1 MLSRTLGKR
10 YEIVELIGR
19 GGMAYVYK
27 ARDLKLNRY
36 VAVKV
41 LREEYTENEQF
52 IKKFDRESQAVA
64 CLSHPNI
71 VGVYDVGVQDN
82 IYYIIMEYVDGI
94 TLKQYLMR
102 KGRLDYVEATRFV
115 MDISNALRCAHEN
128 KIIHRDIKPHN
139 ILLTRDLVPKVADFG
154 IARAIT
160 SSTVTMTNQTMGSV
174 HYISPE
180 QARGGFVDERSDLY
194 SLGILYYEL
203 LTGKLPFDEENTV
216 TIAIKHIQEQIV
228 PPREIEP
235 KIPESVNRIVL
246 KLTQKK
252 PDDRYQ
258 NTDELMEDLETILE
272 SANVGTGD
280 GKMLMNSG
288 NDTHIIREGLFQV
301 ENTGSHDPV
310 DSEEEDDDDDY
321 YYETPKETASRKK
334 KRRIALFSVLAVV
347 ALMALGT
354 VAYTFFS
361 GKSVSVPDI
370 KGKSV
375 AEATTALQK
384 VGLNLEVE
392 KEVNSTEVA
401 SGLIITQNP
410 ESGTELKSGKT
421 VKVTVSRGVKTG
433 TVPNVIGMSEAEA
446 VKAIEAANFVV
457 GEIKREYNNN
467 YNSDIVFQMSPTA
480 NTTANEGTKVTI
492 YVSKG
497 EDVVSVTSVIGQTES
512 DAKNAITNAGLTVGN
527 VTYETN
533 KDYAEGIVIK
543 QTPTDGTQVARNSS
557 VNLVVSSGKITTQ
570 KLSISL
576 SDYIST
582 TPAKSVK
589 VKVVLYANDKS
600 EKTVYE
606 GSNMSNDTFSVN
618 VEGVGREI
626 YEVFV
631 DGTSVGT
638 DYIDF

>member
-102 KGRLDYVEATRFV
+102 KGRLDYTEATRFV

-180 QARGGFVDERSDLY
+180 QAKGGFVDERSDLY

-216 TIAIKHIQEQIV
+216 TIAIKHIQEEIV
-228 PPREIEP
+228 PPKLLEP
-235 KIPESVNRIVL
+235 KIPERVNQIVV

-252 PDDRYQ
+252 PDERYQ
-258 NTDELMEDLETILE
+258 NTDELTEDLEAVLE
-272 SANVGTGD
+272 NLSFATGD
-280 GKMLMNSG
+280 GNHLG
-288 NDTHIIREGLFQV
+288 NDTHIIREGLFHV
-301 ENTGSHDPV
+301 ENTGSHATVRPD
-310 DSEEEDDDDDY
+310 EEEDDDEY
-321 YYETPKETASRKK
+321 YYETPKETAARKK
-334 KRRIALFSVLAVV
+334 KRKIILISVFAAVAILAMGV
-347 ALMALGT
+347 MAF
-354 VAYTFFS
+354 AFFS
-361 GKSVSVPDI
+361 GKTVEVPDI
-370 KGKSV
+370 KGKTT
-375 AEATTALQK
+375 AEAKTT
-384 VGLNLEVE
+384 LEKLDLVLEIE
-392 KEVNSTEVA
+392 KEVYNADVEA
-401 SGLIITQNP
+401 GQIITQNP
-410 ESGTELKSGKT
+410 ESGKELQGGKT
-421 VKVTVSRGVKTG
+421 VKVTVSKGVKTG
-433 TVPNVIGMSEAEA
+433 TVPSVIGLSETEA
-446 VKAIEAANFVV
+446 IKAIETANFVV
-457 GEIKREYNNN
+457 GEIKREYNSN
-467 YNSDIVFQMSPTA
+467 YNADIVFQMNPNG

-497 EDVVSVTSVIGQTES
+497 EDLVAVPSVVGQTEA
-512 DAKNAITNAGLTVGN
+512 DAKSTITNAGLTVGGI
-527 VTYETN
+527 TYETSS
-533 KDYAEGIVIK
+533 DYSKGMVMK
-543 QTPTDGTQVARNSS
+543 QSPTDGNQVTKGAE
-557 VNLVVSSGKITTQ
+557 VAIVVSSGKVSTQ
-570 KLSISL
+570 KLTIDL
-576 SDYIST
+576 SEYIDKNPS
-582 TPAKSVK
+582 KSVK
-589 VKVVLYANDKS
+589 VKVVLTAADKT
-600 EKTVYE
+600 ETVIYE
-606 GSNMSNDTFSVN
+606 GTNMSDDIFSVN
-618 VEGVGREI
+618 VEGVGRET
-626 YEVFV
+626 YEVFI
-631 DGTSVGT
+631 DGSSVGT
-638 DYIDF
+638 GYIDF

>member
-1 MLSRTLGKR
+1 MLSRILGKR

-71 VGVYDVGVQDN
+71 VGVYDVGVQDS

-94 TLKQYLMR
+94 TLKQYLNR
-102 KGRLDYVEATRFV
+102 KGRLDYTEATRFV

-180 QARGGFVDERSDLY
+180 QAKGGFVDERSDLY

-216 TIAIKHIQEQIV
+216 TIAIKHIQEEIV
-228 PPREIEP
+228 PPRMLEP
-235 KIPESVNRIVL
+235 KIPEKVNQIVI

-252 PDDRYQ
+252 PDERYQ
-258 NTDELMEDLETILE
+258 NTDELMEDLETVLE
-272 SANVGTGD
+272 NQSFGTGD
-280 GKMLMNSG
+280 GNHLG
-288 NDTHIIREGLFQV
+288 NDTHIIREGLFHV
-301 ENTGSHDPV
+301 ENTGSHATIHPE
-310 DSEEEDDDDDY
+310 EEEDDDEY
-321 YYETPKETASRKK
+321 YYETPKETAARKK
-334 KRRIALFSVLAVV
+334 KRKIILISVLAVV
-347 ALMALGT
+347 AVAIIGMMAY
-354 VAYTFFS
+354 AFYS
-361 GKSVSVPDI
+361 GKTVEVPDI
-370 KGKSV
+370 KGKTVS
-375 AEATTALQK
+375 AAKTTLDNL
-384 VGLNLEVE
+384 GLVLEVE
-392 KEVNSTEVA
+392 KEVYSADVEA
-401 SGLIITQNP
+401 GLIITQNP
-410 ESGTELKSGKT
+410 ENGKELSSGKT
-421 VKVTVSRGVKTG
+421 IKVTVSKGVKTG
-433 TVPNVIGMSEAEA
+433 NIPSVIGMSESEA

-457 GEIKREYNNN
+457 GEIKREYNSN
-467 YNSDIVFQMSPTA
+467 YKADVVFQMNPNG

-497 EDVVSVTSVIGQTES
+497 EDLGTVPSVIGQALA
-512 DAKNAITNAGLTVGN
+512 DAKNTITNAGLTVGDI
-527 VTYETN
+527 TYEAN
-533 KDYAEGIVIK
+533 GDYDKGIVIS
-543 QTPTDGTQVARNSS
+543 QTPNDGSQVAKNSEVS
-557 VNLVVSSGKITTQ
+557 IVVSSGKITTQ
-570 KLSISL
+570 KLTIDL
-576 SDYIST
+576 SDYIQT

-589 VKVVLYANDKS
+589 VKVVLSSNDDS
-600 EKTVYE
+600 DTVVYE
-606 GSNMSNDTFSVN
+606 GTNKSDDVFSVN
-618 VEGVGREI
+618 VQGYGRET
-626 YEVFV
+626 YEVFI
-631 DGTSVGT
+631 DGSSVGT
-638 DYIDF
+638 GYIDF

>member
-82 IYYIIMEYVDGI
+82 IYYIIMEYIDGI

-102 KGRLDYVEATRFV
+102 KGRLDYTEATRFV

-180 QARGGFVDERSDLY
+180 QAKGGFVDERSDLY

-216 TIAIKHIQEQIV
+216 TIAIKHIQEEIV
-228 PPREIEP
+228 PPKLLEP
-235 KIPESVNRIVL
+235 KIPERVNQIVV

-252 PDDRYQ
+252 PDERYQ
-258 NTDELMEDLETILE
+258 NTDELMEDLEAVLE
-272 SANVGTGD
+272 NTSFAAGD
-280 GKMLMNSG
+280 GNHLG
-288 NDTHIIREGLFQV
+288 NDTHIIREGLFHV
-301 ENTGSHDPV
+301 ENTGSHATVHP
-310 DSEEEDDDDDY
+310 EEEDDDEY
-321 YYETPKETASRKK
+321 YYETPKETAARKK
-334 KRRIALFSVLAVV
+334 KRKIILISVFAAVAILAMGV
-347 ALMALGT
+347 MAY
-354 VAYTFFS
+354 AFFS
-361 GKSVSVPDI
+361 GKTVQVPEI
-370 KGKSV
+370 KGKTT
-375 AEATTALQK
+375 AEAKTT
-384 VGLNLEVE
+384 LEKLDLVLEIE
-392 KEVNSTEVA
+392 KEVYNAEVA
-401 SGLIITQNP
+401 AGLIITQNP
-410 ESGTELKSGKT
+410 ESGQELQSGKT
-421 VKVTVSRGVKTG
+421 VKVTVSKGVKTG
-433 TVPNVIGMSEAEA
+433 TIPSVIGLSETEA

-457 GEIKREYNNN
+457 GETNREYNSS
-467 YNSDIVFQMSPTA
+467 YNADIVFQMNPNA
-480 NTTANEGTKVTI
+480 NTTANEGSKVTL

-497 EDVVSVTSVIGQTES
+497 ENLITVPSVIGQTEA
-512 DAKNAITNAGLTVGN
+512 DAKSTITNAELTVGAI
-527 VTYETN
+527 THETSA
-533 KDYAEGIVIK
+533 DYSKGMVMK
-543 QTPTDGTQVARNSS
+543 QSPTDGNKVAKGSE
-557 VNLVVSSGKITTQ
+557 VAIVVSSGKKSTQ
-570 KLSISL
+570 KLTIDL
-576 SDYIST
+576 SEYIDKNPS
-582 TPAKSVK
+582 KSVK
-589 VKVVLYANDKS
+589 VKVILTAADKT
-600 EKTVYE
+600 ETVIYE
-606 GSNMSNDTFSVN
+606 GTNMSDDVFSVN
-618 VEGVGREI
+618 VEGIGRET
-626 YEVFV
+626 YEVFI
-631 DGTSVGT
+631 DGSSVGT
-638 DYIDF
+638 GYIDF

>member
-102 KGRLDYVEATRFV
+102 KGRLDYTEATRFV

-180 QARGGFVDERSDLY
+180 QAKGGFVDERSDLY

-216 TIAIKHIQEQIV
+216 TIAIKHIQEEIV
-228 PPREIEP
+228 PPKMLEP
-235 KIPESVNRIVL
+235 KIPERVNQIVI

-252 PDDRYQ
+252 PDERYQ
-258 NTDELMEDLETILE
+258 NTDELMEDLEAVLE
-272 SANVGTGD
+272 
-280 GKMLMNSG
+280 NSSFGAGEGNHLG
-288 NDTHIIREGLFQV
+288 NDTHIMREGLFHV
-301 ENTGSHDPV
+301 ENTGSHATVHPEED
-310 DSEEEDDDDDY
+310 EEDDEY
-321 YYETPKETASRKK
+321 YYETPKETAARKK
-334 KRRIALFSVLAVV
+334 KRKIILIAVFAAVAVV
-347 ALMALGT
+347 AMGIMAY
-354 VAYTFFS
+354 AFFS
-361 GKSVSVPDI
+361 GKTVEVPDI
-370 KGKSV
+370 KGKTT
-375 AEATTALQK
+375 AEAKTTLEK
-384 VGLNLEVE
+384 LDLVLEVE
-392 KEVNSTEVA
+392 KEVYNADVA
-401 SGLIITQNP
+401 AGLIITQNP
-410 ESGTELKSGKT
+410 ESGKELQSGKT
-421 VKVTVSRGVKTG
+421 VKVTVSKGVKTG
-433 TVPNVIGMSEAEA
+433 TIPSVIGMSEADA
-446 VKAIEAANFVV
+446 VKAIETANFVV
-457 GEIKREYNNN
+457 GEIKREYNSN
-467 YNSDIVFQMSPTA
+467 YNADIVFQMNPNGA
-480 NTTANEGTKVTI
+480 TTANEGTKVTI

-497 EDVVSVTSVIGQTES
+497 EDLITVPSVVGQTET
-512 DAKNAITNAGLTVGN
+512 DAKSTIKNAGLTVGA
-527 VTYETN
+527 VTNEAST
-533 KDYAEGIVIK
+533 DYAKGMVMR
-543 QTPTDGTQVARNSS
+543 QSPTDGNQVAKGSE
-557 VNLVVSSGKITTQ
+557 VAIVVSSGKISTQ
-570 KLSISL
+570 KLTIDL
-576 SDYIST
+576 SEYIQT

-589 VKVVLYANDKS
+589 VKVVLSATDKS
-600 EKTVYE
+600 DKVIYE
-606 GSNMSNDTFSVN
+606 GTNMSDDVFSVN
-618 VEGVGREI
+618 VEGNSRET
-626 YEVFV
+626 YEVFI
-631 DGTSVGT
+631 DGSSVGT
-638 DYIDF
+638 GYIDF

>member
-102 KGRLDYVEATRFV
+102 KGRLDYTEATRFV

-180 QARGGFVDERSDLY
+180 QAKGGFVDERSDLY

-216 TIAIKHIQEQIV
+216 TIAIKHIQEEIV
-228 PPREIEP
+228 PPKLLEP
-235 KIPESVNRIVL
+235 KIPERVNQIVV

-252 PDDRYQ
+252 PDERYQ
-258 NTDELMEDLETILE
+258 NTDELTEDLEAVLE
-272 SANVGTGD
+272 NLSFATGD
-280 GKMLMNSG
+280 GNHLG
-288 NDTHIIREGLFQV
+288 NDTHIIREGLFHV
-301 ENTGSHDPV
+301 ENTGSHATVRADE
-310 DSEEEDDDDDY
+310 EEEDDEY
-321 YYETPKETASRKK
+321 YYETPKETAARKK
-334 KRRIALFSVLAVV
+334 KRKIILVSVFAAVAIV
-347 ALMALGT
+347 AIGVMAF
-354 VAYTFFS
+354 AFFS
-361 GKSVSVPDI
+361 GKTVEVPDV
-370 KGKSV
+370 KGKT
-375 AEATTALQK
+375 ATEAKSTLEK
-384 VGLNLEVE
+384 LNLVLEIE
-392 KEVNSTEVA
+392 KEVYNADVEA
-401 SGLIITQNP
+401 GQIITQNP
-410 ESGTELKSGKT
+410 ESGKELQSGKT
-421 VKVTVSRGVKTG
+421 VKVTVSKGVKTG
-433 TVPNVIGMSEAEA
+433 TVPSVIGLSETEA

-457 GEIKREYNNN
+457 GEIKREYNSS
-467 YNSDIVFQMSPTA
+467 YNADIVFQMNPSG
-480 NTTANEGTKVTI
+480 NSTANEGTKVTI

-497 EDVVSVTSVIGQTES
+497 EDLVTVPSVIGQTEA
-512 DAKNAITNAGLTVGN
+512 DAKSTITNAGLTVGTI
-527 VTYETN
+527 TYETSS
-533 KDYAEGIVIK
+533 DYSKGMVMK
-543 QTPTDGTQVARNSS
+543 QSPTDGNQVAKGAD
-557 VNLVVSSGKITTQ
+557 VAIVVSSGKVSTQ
-570 KLSISL
+570 KLTIDL
-576 SDYIST
+576 SEYIQT

-589 VKVVLYANDKS
+589 VKVVLTAADKT
-600 EKTVYE
+600 ETLIYE
-606 GSNMSNDTFSVN
+606 GTNMSDDVFSVN
-618 VEGVGREI
+618 VEGVGRET
-626 YEVFV
+626 YEVFI
-631 DGTSVGT
+631 DGSSVGT
-638 DYIDF
+638 GYIEF

>member
-102 KGRLDYVEATRFV
+102 KGRLDYTEATRFV

-180 QARGGFVDERSDLY
+180 QAKGGFVDERSDLY

-216 TIAIKHIQEQIV
+216 TIAIKHIQEEIV
-228 PPREIEP
+228 PPKLLEP
-235 KIPESVNRIVL
+235 KIPERVNQIVV

-252 PDDRYQ
+252 PDERYQ
-258 NTDELMEDLETILE
+258 NTDELTEDLEAVLE
-272 SANVGTGD
+272 NLSFVTGD
-280 GKMLMNSG
+280 GNHLG
-288 NDTHIIREGLFQV
+288 NDTHIIREGLFHV
-301 ENTGSHDPV
+301 ENTGSHATVRADE
-310 DSEEEDDDDDY
+310 EEEDDEY
-321 YYETPKETASRKK
+321 YYETPKETAARKK
-334 KRRIALFSVLAVV
+334 KRKIILVSVFAAVAIV
-347 ALMALGT
+347 AIGVMAF
-354 VAYTFFS
+354 AFFS
-361 GKSVSVPDI
+361 GKTVEVPDV
-370 KGKSV
+370 KGKT
-375 AEATTALQK
+375 ATEAKSTLEK
-384 VGLNLEVE
+384 LNLVLEIE
-392 KEVNSTEVA
+392 KEVYNADVEA
-401 SGLIITQNP
+401 GQIITQNP
-410 ESGTELKSGKT
+410 ESGKELQSGKT
-421 VKVTVSRGVKTG
+421 VKVTVSKGVKTG
-433 TVPNVIGMSEAEA
+433 TVPSVIGLSETEA

-457 GEIKREYNNN
+457 GEIKREYNSS
-467 YNSDIVFQMSPTA
+467 YNADIVFQMNPSG
-480 NTTANEGTKVTI
+480 NSTANEGTKVTI

-497 EDVVSVTSVIGQTES
+497 EDLVTVPSVIGQTEA
-512 DAKNAITNAGLTVGN
+512 DAKSTITNAGLTVGAI
-527 VTYETN
+527 TYETSS
-533 KDYAEGIVIK
+533 DYSKGMVMK
-543 QTPTDGTQVARNSS
+543 QSPTDGNQVAKGAD
-557 VNLVVSSGKITTQ
+557 VAIVVSSGKVSTQ
-570 KLSISL
+570 KLTIDL
-576 SDYIST
+576 SEYIQT

-589 VKVVLYANDKS
+589 VKVVLTAADKT
-600 EKTVYE
+600 ETLIYE
-606 GSNMSNDTFSVN
+606 GTNMSDDVFSVN
-618 VEGVGREI
+618 VEGVGRET
-626 YEVFV
+626 YEVFI
-631 DGTSVGT
+631 DGSSVGT
-638 DYIDF
+638 GYIEF

>member
-102 KGRLDYVEATRFV
+102 KGRLDYTEATRFV

-180 QARGGFVDERSDLY
+180 QAKGGFVDERSDLY

-216 TIAIKHIQEQIV
+216 TIAIKHIQEEIV
-228 PPREIEP
+228 PPKLLEP
-235 KIPESVNRIVL
+235 KIPERVNQIVV

-252 PDDRYQ
+252 PDERYQ
-258 NTDELMEDLETILE
+258 NTDELMEDLESVLE
-272 SANVGTGD
+272 NMSFGAGD
-280 GKMLMNSG
+280 GNHLG
-288 NDTHIIREGLFQV
+288 NDTHIIREGLFHV
-301 ENTGSHDPV
+301 ENTGSHATVQP
-310 DSEEEDDDDDY
+310 EEDDDDDY
-321 YYETPKETASRKK
+321 YYETPKETAARKK
-334 KRRIALFSVLAVV
+334 KRKIILISVFAAVAIIAMGV
-347 ALMALGT
+347 MAF
-354 VAYTFFS
+354 AFFS
-361 GKSVSVPDI
+361 GKTVAVPDI
-370 KGKSV
+370 KGKTTD
-375 AEATTALQK
+375 EAKTALEK
-384 VGLNLEVE
+384 LDLVLEVE
-392 KEVNSTEVA
+392 KEVYNADVEA
-401 SGLIITQNP
+401 GLIITQNP
-410 ESGTELKSGKT
+410 ESGKELQSGKT
-421 VKVTVSRGVKTG
+421 VKVTVSKGVKTG
-433 TVPNVIGMSEAEA
+433 TIPSVIGLSETEA

-457 GEIKREYNNN
+457 GEIKREYNSN
-467 YNSDIVFQMSPTA
+467 YNAEIVFQMNPNG

-497 EDVVSVTSVIGQTES
+497 EDLVTVPSVVGQTEA
-512 DAKNAITNAGLTVGN
+512 DAKSTITNAGLTVG
-527 VTYETN
+527 TITHETST
-533 KDYAEGIVIK
+533 DYAKGMVMK
-543 QTPTDGTQVARNSS
+543 QSPTDGNQVSKGSEVAI
-557 VNLVVSSGKITTQ
+557 VVSSGKVSTQ
-570 KLSISL
+570 KLTIDL
-576 SDYIST
+576 SEYIQT

-589 VKVVLYANDKS
+589 VKVVLTAADKT
-600 EKTVYE
+600 ETVIYE
-606 GSNMSNDTFSVN
+606 GTNMSDDVFSVN
-618 VEGVGREI
+618 VEGIGRET
-626 YEVFV
+626 YEVFI
-631 DGTSVGT
+631 DGSSVGT
-638 DYIDF
+638 GYIDF

>member
-102 KGRLDYVEATRFV
+102 KGRLDYTEATRFV

-180 QARGGFVDERSDLY
+180 QAKGGFVDERSDLY

-216 TIAIKHIQEQIV
+216 TIAIKHIQEEIV
-228 PPREIEP
+228 PPKLLEP
-235 KIPESVNRIVL
+235 KIPERVNQIVV

-252 PDDRYQ
+252 PDERYQ
-258 NTDELMEDLETILE
+258 NTDELMEDLESVLE
-272 SANVGTGD
+272 NMSFGAGD
-280 GKMLMNSG
+280 GNHLG
-288 NDTHIIREGLFQV
+288 NDTHIIREGLFHV
-301 ENTGSHDPV
+301 ENTGSHATVQP
-310 DSEEEDDDDDY
+310 EEEEDDDY
-321 YYETPKETASRKK
+321 YYETPKETAARKK
-334 KRRIALFSVLAVV
+334 KRKIILVSVFAAVAIIAMGV
-347 ALMALGT
+347 MAF
-354 VAYTFFS
+354 AFFS
-361 GKSVSVPDI
+361 GKTVEVPDI
-370 KGKSV
+370 KGKTTD
-375 AEATTALQK
+375 EAKTALEK
-384 VGLNLEVE
+384 LDLVLEVE
-392 KEVNSTEVA
+392 KEVYNADVEA
-401 SGLIITQNP
+401 GLIITQNP
-410 ESGTELKSGKT
+410 ESGKELQSGKT
-421 VKVTVSRGVKTG
+421 VKVTVSKGVKTG
-433 TVPNVIGMSEAEA
+433 TIPSVIGLSETEA

-457 GEIKREYNNN
+457 GEIKREYNSS
-467 YNSDIVFQMSPTA
+467 YNAEIVFQMNPNG

-497 EDVVSVTSVIGQTES
+497 EDLVTVPSVVGQTEA
-512 DAKNAITNAGLTVGN
+512 DAKSTITNAGLIVGTV
-527 VTYETN
+527 THETSA
-533 KDYAEGIVIK
+533 DYAKGMVMK
-543 QTPTDGTQVARNSS
+543 QSPTDGNQVSKGSEIAI
-557 VNLVVSSGKITTQ
+557 VVSSGKVSTQ
-570 KLSISL
+570 KLTIDL
-576 SDYIST
+576 SEYIQT

-589 VKVVLYANDKS
+589 VKVVLTAADKT
-600 EKTVYE
+600 ETVIYE
-606 GSNMSNDTFSVN
+606 GTNMSDDVFSVN
-618 VEGVGREI
+618 VEGVGRET
-626 YEVFV
+626 YEVFI
-631 DGTSVGT
+631 DGSSVGT
-638 DYIDF
+638 GYIDF

>member
-102 KGRLDYVEATRFV
+102 KGRLDYTEATRFV

-180 QARGGFVDERSDLY
+180 QAKGGFVDERSDLY

-216 TIAIKHIQEQIV
+216 TIAIKHIQEEIV
-228 PPREIEP
+228 PPKLLEP
-235 KIPESVNRIVL
+235 KIPERVNQIVV

-252 PDDRYQ
+252 PDERYQ
-258 NTDELMEDLETILE
+258 NTDELMEDLEAVLE
-272 SANVGTGD
+272 NLSFATGD
-280 GKMLMNSG
+280 GNHLG
-288 NDTHIIREGLFQV
+288 NDTHIIREGLFHV
-301 ENTGSHDPV
+301 ENTGSHATVRPD
-310 DSEEEDDDDDY
+310 EEEDDDEY
-321 YYETPKETASRKK
+321 YYETPKETAARKK
-334 KRRIALFSVLAVV
+334 KRKIILISVFAAVAILA
-347 ALMALGT
+347 MA
-354 VAYTFFS
+354 AMAFAFFS
-361 GKSVSVPDI
+361 GKTVEVPDL
-370 KGKSV
+370 KGKTT
-375 AEATTALQK
+375 AEAKNTLEK
-384 VGLNLEVE
+384 LDLVLEVE
-392 KEVNSTEVA
+392 KEVYNADVEA
-401 SGLIITQNP
+401 GLIITQNP
-410 ESGTELKSGKT
+410 ESGKELQSGKT
-421 VKVTVSRGVKTG
+421 VKVTVSKGVKTG
-433 TVPNVIGMSEAEA
+433 TIPSVIGLSETEA
-446 VKAIEAANFVV
+446 IKAIETANFVV
-457 GEIKREYNNN
+457 GEIKREYNSN
-467 YNSDIVFQMSPTA
+467 YNADIVFQMNPNGNA
-480 NTTANEGTKVTI
+480 TANEGTKVTI

-497 EDVVSVTSVIGQTES
+497 EDLVTVPSVVGQTEA
-512 DAKNAITNAGLTVGN
+512 DAKSTITNSGLIMGAI
-527 VTYETN
+527 TYETSS
-533 KDYAEGIVIK
+533 DYSKGMVMK
-543 QTPTDGTQVARNSS
+543 QSPTDGNQVTKGAE
-557 VNLVVSSGKITTQ
+557 VAIVVSSGKVSTQ
-570 KLSISL
+570 KLTIDL
-576 SDYIST
+576 SEYIDKNPS
-582 TPAKSVK
+582 KSVK
-589 VKVVLYANDKS
+589 VKVVLTAADKT
-600 EKTVYE
+600 ETVIYE
-606 GSNMSNDTFSVN
+606 GTNMSDDVFSVN
-618 VEGVGREI
+618 VEGVGRET
-626 YEVFV
+626 YEVFI
-631 DGTSVGT
+631 DGNSAGT
-638 DYIDF
+638 GEIEF

>member
-71 VGVYDVGVQDN
+71 VGVFDVGVQDN

-102 KGRLDYVEATRFV
+102 KGRLNYTEATRFV

-228 PPREIEP
+228 PPKVLEP
-235 KIPESVNRIVL
+235 KIPERVNQIVI
-246 KLTQKK
+246 KLTEKK

-258 NTDELMEDLETILE
+258 NTDELMEDLEAVMENAT
-272 SANVGTGD
+272 TGSGD
-280 GKMLMNSG
+280 NNQLG
-288 NDTHIIREGLFQV
+288 NDTHIIREGLFHV
-301 ENTGSHDPV
+301 ENTGSHSTVHQD
-310 DSEEEDDDDDY
+310 EEDVDEDDDY
-321 YYETPKETASRKK
+321 YYETPKETAARKK
-334 KRRIALFSVLAVV
+334 KRKIILISVFAAIVVLA
-347 ALMALGT
+347 LGAS
-354 VAYTFFS
+354 AYAFLS
-361 GKSVSVPDI
+361 GKTVIVPDI
-370 KGKSV
+370 KGKTV
-375 AEATTALQK
+375 AEATTTLDK
-384 VGLNLEVE
+384 LGLTLEVE
-392 KEVNSTEVA
+392 KEVYNAETEA
-401 SGLIITQNP
+401 GLIITQNP
-410 ESGTELKSGKT
+410 ESTKELNTGKT
-421 VKVTVSRGVKTG
+421 IKVTVSKGVKTG
-433 TVPNVIGMSEAEA
+433 TIPSVIGMSEADA
-446 VKAIEAANFVV
+446 VKAIETAKFVV
-457 GEIKREYNNN
+457 GEIKREYNSN
-467 YNSDIVFQMSPTA
+467 YNTDIVFQMNPTGNA
-480 NTTANEGTKVTI
+480 TANEGTKVTI

-497 EDVVSVTSVIGQTES
+497 EDLVTVPSVIGQTEA
-512 DAKNAITNAGLTVGN
+512 DAKSSLSNAGLTAGT
-527 VTYETN
+527 VTYESST
-533 KDYAEGIVIK
+533 DYAQGMVIK
-543 QTPTDGTQVARNSS
+543 QSPSDGTQVQRSAE
-557 VNLVVSSGKITTQ
+557 VSLTVSNGKISTQ
-570 KLSISL
+570 KLTIDL
-576 SDYIST
+576 SEYVQKN
-582 TPAKSVK
+582 PPKSVK
-589 VKVVLYANDKS
+589 VKVVLSASDKS
-600 EKTVYE
+600 EKVIYE
-606 GSNMSNDTFSVN
+606 GSNQSNDIFSVN
-618 VEGVGREI
+618 VEGTGRQI
-626 YEVFV
+626 YEVFI
-631 DGTSVGT
+631 DNTSVGT
-638 DYIDF
+638 GYIDF

>member
-102 KGRLDYVEATRFV
+102 KGRLDYTEATRFV

-180 QARGGFVDERSDLY
+180 QAKGGFVDERSDLY

-216 TIAIKHIQEQIV
+216 TIAIKHIQEEIV
-228 PPREIEP
+228 PPKLLEP
-235 KIPESVNRIVL
+235 KIPERVNQIVV

-252 PDDRYQ
+252 PDERYQ
-258 NTDELMEDLETILE
+258 NTDELMEDLESVLE
-272 SANVGTGD
+272 NMSFGAGD
-280 GKMLMNSG
+280 GNHLG
-288 NDTHIIREGLFQV
+288 NDTHIIREGLFHV
-301 ENTGSHDPV
+301 ENTGSHATVQP
-310 DSEEEDDDDDY
+310 EEEDDDDY
-321 YYETPKETASRKK
+321 YYETPKETAARKK
-334 KRRIALFSVLAVV
+334 KRKIILISVFAAVAIIAMGV
-347 ALMALGT
+347 MAF
-354 VAYTFFS
+354 AFFS
-361 GKSVSVPDI
+361 GKTVEVPDI
-370 KGKSV
+370 KGKTTD
-375 AEATTALQK
+375 EAKTALEK
-384 VGLNLEVE
+384 LDLVLEVE
-392 KEVNSTEVA
+392 KEVYNADVEA
-401 SGLIITQNP
+401 GLIITQNP
-410 ESGTELKSGKT
+410 ESGKELQSGKT
-421 VKVTVSRGVKTG
+421 VKVTVSKGVKTG
-433 TVPNVIGMSEAEA
+433 TIPSVIGLSETEA

-457 GEIKREYNNN
+457 GEIKREYNSN
-467 YNSDIVFQMSPTA
+467 YNAEIVFQMNPNG

-497 EDVVSVTSVIGQTES
+497 EDLVTVPSVVGQTEA
-512 DAKNAITNAGLTVGN
+512 DAKSTITNAGLTVG
-527 VTYETN
+527 TITHETST
-533 KDYAEGIVIK
+533 DYAKGMVMK
-543 QTPTDGTQVARNSS
+543 QSPTDGNQVSKGSEVAI
-557 VNLVVSSGKITTQ
+557 VVSSGKVSTQ
-570 KLSISL
+570 KLTIDL
-576 SDYIST
+576 SEYIQT

-589 VKVVLYANDKS
+589 VKVVLTAADKT
-600 EKTVYE
+600 ETVIYE
-606 GSNMSNDTFSVN
+606 GTNMSDDVFSVN
-618 VEGVGREI
+618 VEGIGRET
-626 YEVFV
+626 YEVFI
-631 DGTSVGT
+631 DGSSVGT
-638 DYIDF
+638 GYIDF